1 MNSVLRRA
9 GKKQAETTIN
19 YQDLSINT
27 IAARVFKNNQEV
39 FLTGM
44 EYRLLLILATH
55 RNQVMK
61 MCIRD
66 RPLTEGV
73 AQVGF
78 YACSPKNSTF
88 DAEFFDMMIES
99 LQWEEKRNKL

>member
-1 MNSVLRRA
+1 MTYGGFSDWAGMPISSGIHTLTLRLHRW
-9 GKKQAETTIN
+9 QNEF
-19 YQDLSINT
+19 
-27 IAARVFKNNQEV
+27 RVEFSFNGQKFKWLRE
-39 FLTGM
+39 FAL
-44 EYRLLLILATH
+44 
-55 RNQVMK
+55 
-61 MCIRD
+61 
-66 RPLTEGV
+66 PLTEGV